1 MIYKWAISIVG
12 AICLTAMVDVIMSDG
27 ETKKYTKSILSVI
40 VFAVVISP
48 IFTLVNREISFESMF
63 NTNTSETTLNVEY
76 LSDVNKKKIDDN
88 EKSLEKT
95 FEEMG
100 YSGVAINI
108 NYYEENYGVV
118 VTSVVVSNT
127 REISKDIVIST
138 IERALNVDE
147 DKILIME

>member
-88 EKSLEKT
+88 EKLLGKT

-100 YSGVAINI
+100 YSGVIVNI
-108 NYYEENYGVV
+108 NYYEENYAVTI
-118 VTSVVVSNT
+118 TSVVVSNT

-138 IERALNVDE
+138 IERALNVDK

>member
-63 NTNTSETTLNVEY
+63 NTNTSGTTLNVEY

-100 YSGVAINI
+100 YSGVTVNI

>member
-1 MIYKWAISIVG
+1 MIYTWAISIVG

-27 ETKKYTKSILSVI
+27 ETKKYTKSILSII

-48 IFTLVNREISFESMF
+48 IFTLMNRDISFESMF
-63 NTNTSETTLNVEY
+63 NTNDKEITLNAEY
-76 LSDVNKKKIDDN
+76 LSDINKKKIDDN
-88 EKSLEKT
+88 ENLIEKT

-100 YSGVAINI
+100 YSGVIVNI
-108 NYYEENYGVV
+108 NYYEENYAVTI
-118 VTSVVVSNT
+118 TSVVVSNT

-138 IERALNVDE
+138 IERALNVDK